1 MKNEQFKYVVR
12 NITRKK
18 KQSFFTLLCI
28 GISSCII
35 LGNIALNNGLQY
47 KLKEGINQAVSGQLT
62 IYKAADSKINILESQ
77 LKKQKSFAFPA
88 DAFEALEKSTQDL
101 VINKRIR
108 LGSLISYEEETSYVN
123 IHALEK
129 DHMQRMAKLLT
140 LQSGEMPESEKG
152 ILISETT
159 AEELKCQP
167 GDTILLLATNIHD
180 YMSDQIAVISG
191 VFEENGI
198 ALFLNYNAFV
208 PYPFGEEL
216 VQLESGDCLEFIIN
230 SSDNKDI
237 PAKSVEAIQARFS
250 DLSSQMRVA
259 TWEETVPLLYRI
271 VNVWQSGGYMTQI
284 IFVIFSLLV
293 LVNLTTL
300 IIHSRKREFGT
311 LLVFGFS
318 WWKISCMLVAEYL
331 IVTGTAVLLGGGII
345 VLAISGI
352 HDPGIYIASKDM
364 QAALMTEYLRPI
376 LYMKDLIY
384 IFCLFGAT
392 TILAVAIS
400 IGRIK
405 GSNPIGLINRR

>member
-62 IYKAADSKINILESQ
+62 IYKADNSKINILESQ
-77 LKKQKSFAFPA
+77 LKDQKIFVFP
-88 DAFEALEKSTQDL
+88 FEAFDSLTKSTKDL

-108 LGSLISYEEETSYVN
+108 FGSLISYEEETSYVN
-123 IHALEK
+123 IHALEE
-129 DHMQRMAKLLT
+129 DHMKRMAKLLT
-140 LQSGEMPESEKG
+140 LKSGVMPESEKS

-159 AEELKCQP
+159 QEELNCQL
-167 GDTILLLATNIHD
+167 GDTILLLATNVHD
-180 YMSDQIAVISG
+180 YMSDQIAIVSG

-208 PYPFGEEL
+208 PYSFGEET
-216 VQLESGDCLEFIIN
+216 VQLESGNCLELIIN

-237 PAKSVEAIQARFS
+237 PAKSVEAIQACFS
-250 DLSSQMRVA
+250 TLSSEMRVA
-259 TWEETVPLLYRI
+259 TWKETVPLLDRI
-271 VNVWQSGGYMTQI
+271 VKVWQSGGYMTQI
-284 IFVIFSLLV
+284 IFVVFSLLI

-318 WWKISCMLVAEYL
+318 WWKISCMLVTEYL
-331 IVTGTAVLLGGGII
+331 IVAVAAVLFGGGII
-345 VLAISGI
+345 LLTISGI
-352 HDPGIYIASKDM
+352 PDPGIYITSKDM

-376 LYMKDLIY
+376 LYLKDLIY
-384 IFCLFGAT
+384 ILCLFGAT

-400 IGRIK
+400 IARIK
-405 GSNPIGLINRR
+405 GWNPICLINRR